1 MFTVVPMGLRIMTGH
16 VQRLLER
23 LLGKIGQQPF
33 QDDVGVASRSY
44 ESHITDVL
52 GVLQK
57 LTYEAGLR
65 LRLEKC
71 CFFRTEVPFLGH
83 LLTREG
89 IQMDPRKVKL
99 ITNWP
104 RPIDGKA
111 MQRFLGAVNFNR
123 EFSAEFANKSA
134 PLEACRLIKGP
145 IEWTD
150 ERLTAFND
158 VKEIFRQDICLRH
171 VDWSAT
177 MYLTT
182 DASLIGLG
190 AWIGQKDK
198 LGVIRPVICVS
209 RKLTPTQQRWSAT
222 KRELYGLMWAMQKLR
237 MYLLGRSFIARVDH
251 KPLIAMMRN
260 PLTAI
265 MEG

>member
-23 LLGKIGQQPF
+23 LLGKIGQRPF

-44 ESHITDVL
+44 ESHVTDVL

-57 LTYEAGLR
+57 LTYEAELR

-89 IQMDPRKVKL
+89 ILMDPRKVKS

-111 MQRFLGAVNFNR
+111 MQRFLGAVNFYR

-134 PLEACRLIKGP
+134 PLEAC
-145 IEWTD
+145 
-150 ERLTAFND
+150 
-158 VKEIFRQDICLRH
+158 
-171 VDWSAT
+171 
-177 MYLTT
+177 
-182 DASLIGLG
+182 
-190 AWIGQKDK
+190 
-198 LGVIRPVICVS
+198 
-209 RKLTPTQQRWSAT
+209 
-222 KRELYGLMWAMQKLR
+222 
-237 MYLLGRSFIARVDH
+237 
-251 KPLIAMMRN
+251 
-260 PLTAI
+260 
-265 MEG
+265 